1 LDFRRFIRAGSG
13 IGARQAGGK
22 EALTQ
27 RYTRREV
34 GRILGLDARRLRY
47 WERLQLVRP
56 QARWGERFYSFG
68 DLVALRSIQR
78 LTQNRIPALRVR
90 RTVRL
95 LEQQLGSSHLPL
107 QEICFVEQ
115 GRELLVIPPGETSPF
130 NPMRQQW
137 AFPFDDGKAGPLK
150 LRPMAGPTPEQ
161 LFEAA
166 MNCERQPESLP
177 LAVENYDRALEL
189 APEWIDA
196 HINKGVALYQMG
208 KIEEARE
215 AFFAAVQLDPLNGIA
230 RYNLGCVL
238 EEQGEIEEAI
248 RHLRR
253 AAKAMPAHADV
264 HFNLALAY
272 ERKNEQRLA
281 REQWSLYLRYAPHG
295 PWAEQARARLKPR
308 GRRDKS
314 EPIPFR
320 RPS

>member
-1 LDFRRFIRAGSG
+1 
-13 IGARQAGGK
+13 
-22 EALTQ
+22 LTQ

-34 GRILGLDARRLRY
+34 GRILGLDARSLRY

-95 LEQQLGSSHLPL
+95 VEEQFGRSPLRL
-107 QEICFVEQ
+107 QELSFVEQ
-115 GRELLVIPPGETSPF
+115 GGELLVIPPGETRPF
-130 NPMRQQW
+130 NPVRQQW
-137 AFPFDDGKAGPLK
+137 AFPFGEGKARTPK
-150 LRPMAGPTPEQ
+150 LRRMTSPTPEQ

-166 MNCERQPESLP
+166 MNCETRPEQLAM
-177 LAVENYDRALEL
+177 AVENYERAIEL
-189 APEWIDA
+189 APDWIDA

-208 KIEEARE
+208 RIAEARE
-215 AFFAAVQLDPLNGIA
+215 AFLAAVQLDPLNGIS

-238 EEQGEIEEAI
+238 EEQGEVEEAI

-272 ERKNEQRLA
+272 ERKDEQRLA
-281 REQWSLYLRYAPHG
+281 REQWGLYLRYAPHG
-295 PWAEQARARLKPR
+295 PWADQARARLRQNGAKQ
-308 GRRDKS
+308 KTA

-320 RPS
+320 RPN